1 MFRKKIPDIK
11 TQMNSPNIK
20 KIRRQKISP
29 KTPYWNF
36 WRVVFAG
43 WFIRHPGKMFRIIG
57 VPIGILLVTI
67 YNALTK

>member
-11 TQMNSPNIK
+11 TQMNYPYIR

-43 WFIRHPGKMFRIIG
+43 WFIRYPGKMFRIIG
-57 VPIGILLVTI
+57 VPIGILLAII
-67 YNALTK
+67 YNALTN

>member
-1 MFRKKIPDIK
+1 M
-11 TQMNSPNIK
+11 QMNSPYIK
-20 KIRRQKISP
+20 KNRPRKISP

-57 VPIGILLVTI
+57 IPIGILLVMI
-67 YNALTK
+67 YNAVTK